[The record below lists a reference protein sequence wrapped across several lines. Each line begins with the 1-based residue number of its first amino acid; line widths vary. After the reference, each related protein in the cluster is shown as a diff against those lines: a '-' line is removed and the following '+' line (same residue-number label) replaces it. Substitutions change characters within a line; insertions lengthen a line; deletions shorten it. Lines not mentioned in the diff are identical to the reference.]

1 MYKVGLTGGIGS
13 GKSTVS
19 ELFRGYG
26 IAVYDTDSRAKYL
39 MSHSESLRAELVAHF
54 GEECYTTFGEL
65 NRGWLA
71 SRVFSSKEQLE
82 RLNAIV
88 HPAVIEDF
96 LSWAEEQRG
105 DYVVVESAILFES
118 GIDHV
123 VDRIVAVTAPEV
135 LRLERAMER
144 DGASREQIAGR
155 MRNQMSDDERNRR
168 ADYTITNI
176 EFETLKRDVAKL
188 HNQLRNDSLAHNHR

>member
-1 MYKVGLTGGIGS
+1 MLPFGVCLAC
-13 GKSTVS
+13 
-19 ELFRGYG
+19 YG
-26 IAVYDTDSRAKYL
+26 
-39 MSHSESLRAELVAHF
+39 
-54 GEECYTTFGEL
+54 
-65 NRGWLA
+65 
-71 SRVFSSKEQLE
+71 EQT
-82 RLNAIV
+82 
-88 HPAVIEDF
+88 
-96 LSWAEEQRG
+96 G

-123 VDRIVAVTAPEV
+123 VDSIVSVTAPEV
-135 LRLERAMER
+135 LRLERAMAR